1 MASWVSPRL
10 TAADTGVEEFALSKY
25 EASIMGCQARFD
37 QRWFL
42 KSYFTLAL
50 GQYVGLDWER
60 SLIISIVSL
69 ASEVFANCWNCLGV
83 MS

>member
-1 MASWVSPRL
+1 
-10 TAADTGVEEFALSKY
+10 
-25 EASIMGCQARFD
+25 MGCQARFD

-60 SLIISIVSL
+60 SLIISMVSL
-69 ASEVFANCWNCLGV
+69 ASEVFANCWNCLGALG
-83 MS
+83 